1 MCCRHLTTNRQTLY
15 LDNCVLRLGTCGI
28 QFTDSLTL
36 IINGM
41 KEDLYFLHLVVVRL
55 NGGRNAVIAT
65 RSSIQFAN

>member
-1 MCCRHLTTNRQTLY
+1 MCCSQLRTNRQTLY
-15 LDNCVLRLGTCGI
+15 LDNCVLRLGNCDI

-55 NGGRNAVIAT
+55 NGCRNAVIAI
-65 RSSIQFAN
+65 RVSIQFLN